1 MPPDFRVTPFNA
13 QGEGEVPLES
23 KVPMM
28 SKEALDPP
36 EPPANPRVVNYD
48 KTYVELQWWAPD
60 KSDIKHYI
68 IEMQETFLVPKDAAM
83 PEEAEGKGDS
93 DHGPL
98 LLDRTVCLPL
108 FAMWPSFGYPY

>member
-1 MPPDFRVTPFNA
+1 
-13 QGEGEVPLES
+13 
-23 KVPMM
+23 M

-83 PEEAEGKGDS
+83 PEEAEGINTTIAYKSRLTQKNGTKNRFLAS
-93 DHGPL
+93 IWIIT
-98 LLDRTVCLPL
+98 LD
-108 FAMWPSFGYPY
+108 F

>member
-1 MPPDFRVTPFNA
+1 
-13 QGEGEVPLES
+13 
-23 KVPMM
+23 MM

-83 PEEAEGKGDS
+83 PEEAEGKAGDS
-93 DHGPL
+93 DHGQSL
-98 LLDRTVCLPL
+98 YWTAKSSFLCLASDHTEADQNFL
-108 FAMWPSFGYPY
+108 

>member
-1 MPPDFRVTPFNA
+1 
-13 QGEGEVPLES
+13 
-23 KVPMM
+23 MM

-83 PEEAEGKGDS
+83 PEEAEGK
-93 DHGPL
+93 HYHL
-98 LLDRTVCLPL
+98 VVQANQKKWHKKCY
-108 FAMWPSFGYPY
+108 F

>member
-1 MPPDFRVTPFNA
+1 
-13 QGEGEVPLES
+13 
-23 KVPMM
+23 MM

-83 PEEAEGKGDS
+83 PEEAEGKHCEFLEYLNTPKS
-93 DHGPL
+93 VW
-98 LLDRTVCLPL
+98 RI
-108 FAMWPSFGYPY
+108 